1 MEKRGS
7 VMKKFLACLLF
18 AVLAIGIAACQKGNF
33 GDTYIEGQDQQYMY
47 TDLFYSTQKMT
58 ESEEGYY
65 FLHQN
70 YLFFADRDTL
80 AVSPFC
86 DKPGCLHEK
95 ETETSKT
102 WKCNAYYFTYND
114 DFIASWGD
122 DLYIKV
128 ESDQMGRRLSKG
140 GLMRISKDGMEKTL
154 VCEFQEL
161 PGSSNALHRGK
172 FYYASKE
179 VNQKLSANYNIH
191 EVDLQNGGS
200 DRVLYHGEKES
211 GCIPQL
217 LCYGN
222 HLYFKESYVKDE
234 KSCVD
239 VKEINLRTGEITE
252 LKPEGEEKE
261 FSLRGVFHDRIY
273 YTSTN
278 SYETGQWDWKS
289 MNLDQ
294 SDRQEWF
301 STPEEQ
307 LLYADTRYF
316 YLYTPRVYLAGSE
329 KEPSLSML
337 DQDGDRIG
345 GCDLSAVEGI
355 LIDFIPGGEQNFFLI
370 SVDDDYLYHYYVVD
384 KEEMAQTGQ
393 GKLRDFFQPG
403 NIVSGVSDLPI

>member
-1 MEKRGS
+1 M
-7 VMKKFLACLLF
+7 
-18 AVLAIGIAACQKGNF
+18 
-33 GDTYIEGQDQQYMY
+33 
-47 TDLFYSTQKMT
+47 
-58 ESEEGYY
+58 
-65 FLHQN
+65 
-70 YLFFADRDTL
+70 
-80 AVSPFC
+80 
-86 DKPGCLHEK
+86 
-95 ETETSKT
+95 
-102 WKCNAYYFTYND
+102 
-114 DFIASWGD
+114 
-122 DLYIKV
+122 
-128 ESDQMGRRLSKG
+128 
-140 GLMRISKDGMEKTL
+140 
-154 VCEFQEL
+154 
-161 PGSSNALHRGK
+161 
-172 FYYASKE
+172 
-179 VNQKLSANYNIH
+179 
-191 EVDLQNGGS
+191 
-200 DRVLYHGEKES
+200 
-211 GCIPQL
+211 
-217 LCYGN
+217 
-222 HLYFKESYVKDE
+222 
-234 KSCVD
+234 
-239 VKEINLRTGEITE
+239 KEINLRTGEITE

-273 YTSTN
+273 YTSAN

-393 GKLRDFFQPG
+393 GKLREFFQPG